1 MNVYTYRARQGAFR
15 MLKSLLLTCLF
26 FSLAPA
32 AVVTFDPAPAGDPVA
47 TPLPAGKPWIPG
59 WCRWDW
65 RAGWIGQHDGFVAIA
80 KKNPAAITAVFYGDS
95 LTQGW
100 GSEAK
105 DLFEERYGKRGAVNF
120 GIGGDSTRQLLWRI
134 SHGEVDGLSPTVV
147 VLKIGTNNLYDDAN
161 GGSDEDIAKG
171 ITTVVALLRSTL
183 PKTRVLLL
191 GLLPRQN
198 EWFSG
203 RVARIN
209 AIIAKLDDGKT
220 VRYLDM
226 GAKFAS
232 APGKVIAELYNPDQ
246 LHLSAKGYQ
255 VWADSM
261 ASLFDELVAK

>member
-1 MNVYTYRARQGAFR
+1 MHSAMSRFSFV
-15 MLKSLLLTCLF
+15 MLLSGILA
-26 FSLAPA
+26 APA
-32 AVVTFDPAPAGDPVA
+32 GALEAPPAGDPRS

-65 RAGWIGQHDGFVAIA
+65 RAGWIAQHEGFLATTRA
-80 KKNPAAITAVFYGDS
+80 RRGEITAVFYGDS

-100 GSEAK
+100 GGEAK
-105 DLFEERYGKRGAVNF
+105 DLFAERYGSRGAVNY

-134 SHGEVDGLSPTVV
+134 AHGEVDGLTPKVV
-147 VLKIGTNNLYDDAN
+147 VLRIGTNNLYDDAN
-161 GGSDEDIAKG
+161 GGSDEEIARG
-171 ITTVVALLRSTL
+171 IDSVVALLRDKL
-183 PKTRVLLL
+183 PRSRILLL

-198 EWFSG
+198 EWFCG

-209 AIIAKLDDGKT
+209 ALIAKLDDGKA

-226 GAKFAS
+226 SARFAS
-232 APGKVIAELYNPDQ
+232 APGKVIPDLYHQDQ

-261 ASLFDELVAK
+261 QPLFDELMGK